1 MMNCDIIKR
10 TDAANFK
17 ILFTS
22 FHGKFLYIKRTYEEL
37 IATIILQKDIQSRT
51 TFSRCELLDVC
62 QQSLEEN

>member
-1 MMNCDIIKR
+1 MKR
-10 TDAANFK
+10 ATAANFK

-37 IATIILQKDIQSRT
+37 ITMIIIYKDVKSRT
-51 TFSRCELLDVC
+51 EFSNYGFLEVC